1 MYGHLSHF
9 YELQNFDRLNI
20 LSSGE
25 DRWLCTLLLQ
35 QGYKVEYCAAADAS
49 TYAPETFREFFQQ
62 RRRWIPSTLA
72 NMMDL
77 LSDYHRTVLVN
88 DNISYLYMMYQ
99 AVVMGASL
107 LAPAT
112 VILMVT
118 GAIHVVV
125 GGALY
130 WLWLALSIGAGIF
143 YMLICFRCKPDTQI
157 TVAGYMST
165 FYAIL
170 MLAVTVGI
178 IVQTSQDSWTSPNA
192 MFIMVITGI
201 FVLAG
206 LLHPEEFMCL
216 IPGVLYFLCIPSG
229 FLLLFIYSM
238 INMNIVSWGTR
249 EIPKVDNLL

>member
-1 MYGHLSHF
+1 MTF
-9 YELQNFDRLNI
+9 
-20 LSSGE
+20 SGE

-49 TYAPETFREFFQQ
+49 TYAPETFLEFFNQ

-112 VILMVT
+112 VILMVA

-130 WLWLALSIGAGIF
+130 WLWLSASIGAALF
-143 YMLICFRCKPDTQI
+143 YMLICFKCKSDTQI
-157 TVAGYMST
+157 TIAG
-165 FYAIL
+165 
-170 MLAVTVGI
+170 
-178 IVQTSQDSWTSPNA
+178 
-192 MFIMVITGI
+192 
-201 FVLAG
+201 
-206 LLHPEEFMCL
+206 
-216 IPGVLYFLCIPSG
+216 
-229 FLLLFIYSM
+229 
-238 INMNIVSWGTR
+238 
-249 EIPKVDNLL
+249 